1 MINEFRRARRR
12 KAADTILVT
21 DTMTERVIG
30 HVGNLSESGMLLIAN
45 ETLVDDALYQL
56 QFALPGDKAQPETV
70 EVGAHLLW
78 MDRASAP
85 GQAWIGLRSIAVA
98 PAHLAKLQKWIE
110 APGGQRSEEHT
121 SELQSLMRISYADFC
136 LQKQNDSS

>member
-78 MDRASAP
+78 MDRAS
-85 GQAWIGLRSIAVA
+85 
-98 PAHLAKLQKWIE
+98 
-110 APGGQRSEEHT
+110 RSEEHT
-121 SELQSLMRISYADFC
+121 SELQSLMRISYPVFSFKT
-136 LQKQNDSS
+136 QKN